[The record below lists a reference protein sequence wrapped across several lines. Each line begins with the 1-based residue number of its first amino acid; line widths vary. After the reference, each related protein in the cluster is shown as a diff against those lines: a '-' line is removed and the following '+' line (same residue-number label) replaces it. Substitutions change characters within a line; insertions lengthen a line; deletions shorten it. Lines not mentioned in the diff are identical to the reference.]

1 MRWKRGCQS
10 LNSSLLSYSYPY
22 EKQLITVNHVVS
34 MVTSTDFG
42 LLYYHILSLHQH
54 YNMNIRIL
62 YNRTV
67 LLVSPQSKHGNQPK
81 TWDGSVA
88 FQPNLHQVP
97 ASTHHQTPRRW
108 LEWHQGSSPVE
119 IQPVVGL
126 EISTFGDVF
135 LPTIHGNISVIL
147 DCPEELTRNSPPQS
161 LIDALQCGWTL
172 PGNVDHLSS
181 RKRGLED
188 NYADPKTTFVWVPC

>member
-1 MRWKRGCQS
+1 M
-10 LNSSLLSYSYPY
+10 
-22 EKQLITVNHVVS
+22 
-34 MVTSTDFG
+34 
-42 LLYYHILSLHQH
+42 
-54 YNMNIRIL
+54 
-62 YNRTV
+62 
-67 LLVSPQSKHGNQPK
+67 LVSPQSKHGNQPK

-147 DCPEELTRNSPPQS
+147 DCPEELTRNFPPLILDRCFAMWLDFAWKCRS
-161 LIDALQCGWTL
+161 LIFPKTGPGGQFCGSE
-172 PGNVDHLSS
+172 NNICLSS
-181 RKRGLED
+181 MLVRDAHSRK
-188 NYADPKTTFVWVPC
+188 

>member
-97 ASTHHQTPRRW
+97 ASRIIKRPGAGWNGTRVQVLWRFS
-108 LEWHQGSSPVE
+108 QSSDWKSARLGMFSF
-119 IQPVVGL
+119 QL
-126 EISTFGDVF
+126 FTA
-135 LPTIHGNISVIL
+135 TSV
-147 DCPEELTRNSPPQS
+147 
-161 LIDALQCGWTL
+161 
-172 PGNVDHLSS
+172 
-181 RKRGLED
+181 
-188 NYADPKTTFVWVPC
+188 